1 MSGHLSWYAA
11 EVRPVG
17 ANISKYLGTI
27 LANELFELDYCQKCC
42 DVVVP
47 VVVDFVVRCENQQ
60 WCWLV
65 WL

>member
-27 LANELFELDYCQKCC
+27 LANELFELDYCLALV
-42 DVVVP
+42 DVWKSVAMLSY
-47 VVVDFVVRCENQQ
+47 Q
-60 WCWLV
+60 WW
-65 WL
+65 WTS